1 MTKRWTILHNV
12 TEIKINEII
21 QSFLVERAGISG
33 FRRRRFS
40 ALGDSEKRG
49 CFRRFDHNHKD
60 HKTH

>member
-1 MTKRWTILHNV
+1 M